1 MLFDPIYFVFLAP
14 AFLLSLFAS
23 FRTKS
28 AFKKYSKVRA
38 SSGMTGAQAAARMLA
53 NAGIDDVKIVRTA
66 GRLSD
71 HYNPLTKTL
80 ALSEPVYDQPSIAAI
95 GVACHEAGHA
105 IQHATKYAPLWLRT
119 ALVPTAG
126 IGSKVGYFMMLF
138 GLILGMNGMLL
149 LGALLFSAVLLFQIV
164 TLPVEFDASARA
176 KRLAFEHGMV
186 LDSERVGISRVLN
199 AAAMTYVAA
208 AFSTLMTL
216 AYFLLRGRN

>member
-80 ALSEPVYDQPSIAAI
+80 ALSEAVYDQPSIAAI